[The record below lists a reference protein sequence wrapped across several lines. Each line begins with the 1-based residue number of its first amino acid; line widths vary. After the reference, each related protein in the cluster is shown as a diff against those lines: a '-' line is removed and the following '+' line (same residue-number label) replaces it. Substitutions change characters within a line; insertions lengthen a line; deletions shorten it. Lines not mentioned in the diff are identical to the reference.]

1 MATIFE
7 TKRIECKLRR
17 INADR
22 HGDFG
27 FEAEPYIWP
36 FFYKLDGETIDVE
49 VNIDF
54 LTGMNVRL
62 NGEPTVRS
70 KSGSHGNIPAMGDGD
85 FVDVPNSVG
94 RFRDSLVPMPVS
106 INVNLPSFA
115 EEIIEDAVIKLIEI
129 IEIIDDDRTCPPI
142 KDFDFDMVGDFIAEF
157 ISGTIGGL
165 PAFCGGAYILME
177 EDNTREEA
185 AEDSRKTIKSTIKN
199 QLQEAIDELNILLRF
214 PMELNPDTL
223 TRITDVID
231 TAEDIEHIAVSDIT
245 GLLILDTIHQGLVGA
260 GIGAGVGGVVGIGGG
275 LLGVLLGGIVGG
287 VVGALIGAN
296 PDDPL
301 LAGTVQFSHFNT
313 DDVPFETENIQIRI
327 FSNEEDPRD
336 EFGVWRMS
344 GRISIRN

>member
-22 HGDFG
+22 HGDLG

-70 KSGSHGNIPAMGDGD
+70 KSRSHGNIPAMGDGD

-94 RFRDSLVPMPVS
+94 RFRDTLEPMPVS

-129 IEIIDDDRTCPPI
+129 IEIIDNDRKCPPI

-157 ISGTIGGL
+157 ISDTVGGL
-165 PAFCGGAYILME
+165 PALCGGAYILME
-177 EDNTREEA
+177 EDNTSEEA
-185 AEDSRKTIKSTIKN
+185 AEDSKETIKNTIKN
-199 QLQEAIDELNILLRF
+199 QLQGALDDLNILLQF
-214 PMELNPDTL
+214 PINLDRAVTSLTDLLDTS
-223 TRITDVID
+223 
-231 TAEDIEHIAVSDIT
+231 EDIEHIATNEIM

-260 GIGAGVGGVVGIGGG
+260 GIGAAVGGVVGLRGG
-275 LLGVLLGGIVGG
+275 LLGVIVGGIVGG
-287 VVGALIGAN
+287 VVGAIIGAN

-313 DDVPFETENIQIRI
+313 DDVRLAVQNIQIK
-327 FSNEEDPRD
+327 NEAQDEDG
-336 EFGVWRMS
+336 EWRMS

>member
-115 EEIIEDAVIKLIEI
+115 EEIIEDAVIDLIEI
-129 IEIIDDDRTCPPI
+129 IENIDKDRKCPPI
-142 KDFDFDMVGDFIAEF
+142 EDFDNLGDFIAEF
-157 ISGTIGGL
+157 ISGTVGGL
-165 PAFCGGAYILME
+165 PALCGGAYILME

-185 AEDSRKTIKSTIKN
+185 AEDSRRTIKNTIKN
-199 QLQEAIDELNILLRF
+199 QLQEAIEDLNILLQF
-214 PMELNPDTL
+214 PFDLNRAVVSLTDLLDTS
-223 TRITDVID
+223 
-231 TAEDIEHIAVSDIT
+231 EDIEHIAVSDIT

-275 LLGVLLGGIVGG
+275 LFGVLLGGIVGG

-313 DDVPFETENIQIRI
+313 DDVRLVVQNIQIK
-327 FSNEEDPRD
+327 NEAKDEDG
-336 EFGVWRMS
+336 EWRMS

>member
-27 FEAEPYIWP
+27 YEAEPYIWP

-62 NGEPTVRS
+62 NGEPTV
-70 KSGSHGNIPAMGDGD
+70 KSNRRSHGNIPAMGDGD

-94 RFRDSLVPMPVS
+94 RFRDRLVPMPVS

-129 IEIIDDDRTCPPI
+129 IEIIDDDRKCPPI
-142 KDFDFDMVGDFIAEF
+142 KDFDFDMLGDFIAEF
-157 ISGTIGGL
+157 ISGTVGGL
-165 PAFCGGAYILME
+165 PALCGGAYILME
-177 EDNTREEA
+177 EDNTSEEA
-185 AEDSRKTIKSTIKN
+185 AEDSRKTIKNTIKN
-199 QLQEAIDELNILLRF
+199 QLQEAIDDLNILLQF
-214 PMELNPDTL
+214 PFDLNRSVPSLADILDTS
-223 TRITDVID
+223 
-231 TAEDIEHIAVSDIT
+231 EDIEHIAVSDIT

-275 LLGVLLGGIVGG
+275 LLGVLLGGIIGG

-313 DDVPFETENIQIRI
+313 DDVRLVVQNIQIK
-327 FSNEEDPRD
+327 NEAQDEDG
-336 EFGVWRMS
+336 EWRMS

>member
-36 FFYKLDGETIDVE
+36 FFYKIDGETIDVE

-62 NGEPTVRS
+62 NGEPTVKS
-70 KSGSHGNIPAMGDGD
+70 KSKSHGNIPAMGDED
-85 FVDVPNSVG
+85 SIRVPNSIG

-129 IEIIDDDRTCPPI
+129 IENIDDDRKCPPI
-142 KDFDFDMVGDFIAEF
+142 KDFDFEMVGDFIAEF
-157 ISGTIGGL
+157 ISDTVGGL
-165 PAFCGGAYILME
+165 PAICGGAYILME
-177 EDNTREEA
+177 EDNTSEEA
-185 AEDSRKTIKSTIKN
+185 AEDSRRTIKN
-199 QLQEAIDELNILLRF
+199 TIKDQLQGALNDLNILLQF
-214 PMELNPDTL
+214 PIDLDRAVTSLTDLLDTS
-223 TRITDVID
+223 
-231 TAEDIEHIAVSDIT
+231 EDIEHVATSEIM

-260 GIGAGVGGVVGIGGG
+260 GIGAVVGGGIGLRGG
-275 LLGVLLGGIVGG
+275 LLGVIVGGIVGG
-287 VVGALIGAN
+287 VVGAIIGAN

-313 DDVPFETENIQIRI
+313 DDVELAVQNIQIK
-327 FSNEEDPRD
+327 NDAQDED
-336 EFGVWRMS
+336 GVWRMS
-344 GRISIRN
+344 GGISIRN